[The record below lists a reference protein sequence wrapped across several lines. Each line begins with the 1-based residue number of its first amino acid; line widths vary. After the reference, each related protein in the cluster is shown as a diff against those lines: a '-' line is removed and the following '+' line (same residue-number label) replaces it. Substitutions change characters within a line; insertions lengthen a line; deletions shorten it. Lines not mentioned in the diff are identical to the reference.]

1 MKKFHAK
8 GQARDSQAVLP
19 MDKLTILRSNAS
31 NAETQVLNHC
41 LKNNILRAD
50 LIISH
55 TAIIINH
62 GIIIEICHS
71 KIDVTR
77 T

>member
-1 MKKFHAK
+1 MKKYHAK

-19 MDKLTILRSNAS
+19 MDELTILRSTAS

-50 LIISH
+50 LTISH
-55 TAIIINH
+55 ITIIINH
-62 GIIIEICHS
+62 GIIIDICHS
-71 KIDVTR
+71 KIVVTR